1 MLKKPAVCRVEK
13 TNNKGAYMFEFCPKS
28 MKTNVDF
35 IAFTVAKMEYEQRGL
50 CARAVVGNMPL
61 EMSEHFQQRLRFY
74 RDQLKGFAPQYVD
87 SYPSSKPDT
96 LDFR

>member
-1 MLKKPAVCRVEK
+1 
-13 TNNKGAYMFEFCPKS
+13 MFEFCPKS

-61 EMSEHFQQRLRFY
+61 DMSEHFQQRLRFY
-74 RDQLKGFAPQYVD
+74 RELLKDVALQHIERH
-87 SYPSSKPDT
+87 SSSKPDV

>member
-1 MLKKPAVCRVEK
+1 
-13 TNNKGAYMFEFCPKS
+13 MFEFCPKL

-50 CARAVVGNMPL
+50 RSRDVMGNMPL
-61 EMSEHFQQRLRFY
+61 DMSEHFQQRLRYY
-74 RDQLKGFAPQYVD
+74 RDRLESSD
-87 SYPSSKPDT
+87 SPAARDTSSKPDA

>member
-1 MLKKPAVCRVEK
+1 
-13 TNNKGAYMFEFCPKS
+13 MFEFCPKS

-61 EMSEHFQQRLRFY
+61 DMSEHFQQRLHFY
-74 RDQLKGFAPQYVD
+74 RDRIEGAVSPATDRNSASNNDVIDY
-87 SYPSSKPDT
+87 
-96 LDFR
+96 R

>member
-1 MLKKPAVCRVEK
+1 
-13 TNNKGAYMFEFCPKS
+13 MFEFCPKS

-61 EMSEHFQQRLRFY
+61 DMSEHF
-74 RDQLKGFAPQYVD
+74 
-87 SYPSSKPDT
+87 
-96 LDFR
+96 